1 MVPSVAAV
9 PGFTAE
15 TDLERALIEDPVL
28 QEGLAWGKPRRGH
41 PEGSVGAHVAD
52 LLATIDRWGETGKR
66 REELRLLALVHDSLK
81 NRVQNWRPKTGENH
95 HAMRARR
102 FAERYVDDERLLATI
117 EQHDR
122 PYDLW
127 RKMRRRGH
135 LDEHAFTEMLDRI
148 PDLDLFLRF
157 VELDG
162 STEGKNHEPIR
173 WLKAELAQR
182 GAFEGPVR
190 ERQHRRLTSRA
201 AELRRGVG
209 RFPCPYGREKRPP
222 RQRVRTARTA
232 GRGWRPGRCPQCCR

>member
-127 RKMRRRGH
+127 RKSAAAATSTSTRS
-135 LDEHAFTEMLDRI
+135 TEMLDRI

-182 GAFEGPVR
+182 GAFENAVLKADRPA
-190 ERQHRRLTSRA
+190 ERAGASGWAISLA
-201 AELRRGVG
+201 KW
-209 RFPCPYGREKRPP
+209 KRKAPHPP
-222 RQRVRTARTA
+222 S
-232 GRGWRPGRCPQCCR
+232 GRGRPGRRCPQCCR